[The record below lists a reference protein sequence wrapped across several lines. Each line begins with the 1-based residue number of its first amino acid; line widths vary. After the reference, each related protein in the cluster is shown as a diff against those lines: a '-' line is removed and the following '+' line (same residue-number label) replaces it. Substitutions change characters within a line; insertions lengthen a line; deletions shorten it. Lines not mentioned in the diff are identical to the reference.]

1 MSRCLI
7 CRQCWR
13 CGRSHGSYAGGPWI
27 WMGAISCSR
36 SLTQSQTASAAV
48 CVLANVL
55 TEWMSDLQ
63 TVLALWQKPAATMV
77 GGPGSGWAATA
88 ARLALALRPLLT
100 QASAM
105 MPLQTPKLRPLLTQ
119 ASAMVPL
126 QKPTLKHVCLCP
138 PQPHVIP
145 SGPKIPLLWHRLY

>member
-1 MSRCLI
+1 
-7 CRQCWR
+7 
-13 CGRSHGSYAGGPWI
+13 
-27 WMGAISCSR
+27 MGAISCSR
-36 SLTQSQTASAAV
+36 SLTQSQRASAAV

-63 TVLALWQKPAATMV
+63 TVLALWQKPAAAMA

-88 ARLALALRPLLT
+88 ARPALAPALALRPLLT

-105 MPLQTPKLRPLLTQ
+105 MPLQTPKLRPVLTQ
-119 ASAMVPL
+119 ASITRPL

-138 PQPHVIP
+138 P
-145 SGPKIPLLWHRLY
+145 